1 MPDTL
6 PHDYWD
12 DTSDEEEDEDEENNE
27 DKEKSGDEKPA
38 AKPSGLP
45 QPPKLPSSPPPAS
58 KDDEAASPAP
68 KKPSSTPTPDDAAKK
83 PPSTTTP
90 APTTT
95 PSNDGGTMT
104 SDRKKP
110 LPFSAAPAKFKSLK
124 KILLNPGETLVFTK
138 LCGIKTAMASNSAKV
153 MVRQGKKYKF
163 VYPTMECDCCFTGQ
177 NLLSIPDEPYL
188 KACSTTQ
195 MWWHSDF
202 IATFAA
208 LSAHQHHKTSE
219 KHSHV
224 KLIHVPY
231 PNGIVEESEKRDLDP
246 EIKVIASVVHDVDHF
261 AVLEVVLGSK
271 VVNVVDGL
279 SVDIRRW
286 IKHVINVFI
295 RCKLLDHVRDEISIK
310 RTQTSQRSNKGDTW
324 ELTCGAEI
332 WTVQNAEFMTQ
343 RNTWDCGPIA
353 CAKIL
358 DLYGLWPKDGKVGK
372 LRTFI
377 INAYRQLLEG
387 DTADIYIA
395 VPTIEIDDDDSDG
408 KTTSTPN
415 EGDIGTLMS
424 KTGESNCLVCFDSLR
439 TSDSTVMECC
449 GQSVHA
455 VCIKVAV
462 TCANLPLL
470 PPGGIANHIPRSC
483 NPIWRQH

>member
-1 MPDTL
+1 MSGKDANNKSPYFTVFGMEYHDGLADTLDEARKCNTIEDLLAKYPNESLRMRAERFCELRNVNEANNGDAASMPDTL

-12 DTSDEEEDEDEENNE
+12 DT
-27 DKEKSGDEKPA
+27 
-38 AKPSGLP
+38 

-138 LCGIKTAMASNSAKV
+138 LCGIKI
-153 MVRQGKKYKF
+153 
-163 VYPTMECDCCFTGQ
+163 
-177 NLLSIPDEPYL
+177 SIPDEPYL

-295 RCKLLDHVRDEISIK
+295 RCKLM
-310 RTQTSQRSNKGDTW
+310 RS
-324 ELTCGAEI
+324 
-332 WTVQNAEFMTQ
+332 
-343 RNTWDCGPIA
+343 
-353 CAKIL
+353 
-358 DLYGLWPKDGKVGK
+358 
-372 LRTFI
+372 
-377 INAYRQLLEG
+377 
-387 DTADIYIA
+387 
-395 VPTIEIDDDDSDG
+395 
-408 KTTSTPN
+408 
-415 EGDIGTLMS
+415 
-424 KTGESNCLVCFDSLR
+424 
-439 TSDSTVMECC
+439 
-449 GQSVHA
+449 
-455 VCIKVAV
+455 
-462 TCANLPLL
+462 
-470 PPGGIANHIPRSC
+470 
-483 NPIWRQH
+483 